1 MITKET
7 ATYPVFANAY
17 LVECAS
23 TSDDFDIYL
32 RSITSV
38 KESHQYDLGDFV
50 GELIY
55 SGGKRVEVELVDG
68 RKAYGKADLFRC

>member
-7 ATYPVFANAY
+7 AIYPVFANAY
-17 LVECAS
+17 LVECDS
-23 TSDDFDIYL
+23 TCDDSDVYL
-32 RSITSV
+32 RSIKAI

-55 SGGKRVEVELVDG
+55 CGGNWVEVKLADG
-68 RKAYGKADLFRC
+68 RRAYGKAHLFHC

>member
-1 MITKET
+1 MITKST

-17 LVECAS
+17 LVECDS
-23 TSDDFDIYL
+23 TSDSDIYL

-50 GELIY
+50 GELIH
-55 SGGKRVEVELVDG
+55 SGEKWLEVELVDG
-68 RKAYGKADLFRC
+68 RKAYGKADLFHC